1 MVLNFM
7 SSLLGL
13 VIYPLG
19 ASIIL
24 LIGGL
29 AMSLSGWHKMGFCVS
44 GAGLMVLLLASSP
57 WISDRLCVWLEA
69 GYAQQPASAAPEAQA
84 IVVMGG
90 GLRSGPPARPY
101 PDLQGSADRY
111 WHAARLFHAERAGL
125 IIVSGGRS
133 GSSPHSLTAA
143 EAGAMFLQD
152 LGVPEDRIVLEGAAM
167 STRDNAVLVAEI
179 LEEKNID
186 RFLLVTSA
194 IHMRR
199 SEASFRAL
207 GLDPFPVATD
217 FHGMQRIAW
226 RWRNWIPS
234 MSALNNT
241 KRAIHE
247 IIGYWVFRYR
257 GWV

>member
-1 MVLNFM
+1 M
-7 SSLLGL
+7 SSFLGL

-19 ASIIL
+19 ASIVLLAGGFLVSIL
-24 LIGGL
+24 GWQKTGL
-29 AMSLSGWHKMGFCVS
+29 CLS
-44 GAGLMVLLLASSP
+44 GAGFLVLLLASSP
-57 WISDRLCVWLEA
+57 WVSDRLCVWLEQE
-69 GYAQQPASAAPEAQA
+69 YPHEPASSAPQAQA

-90 GLRSGPPARPY
+90 GLRAGPPAWPH
-101 PDLQGSADRY
+101 PDLQASADRY
-111 WHAARLFHAERAGL
+111 WHAARLFHAERADL
-125 IIVSGGRS
+125 IIVSGGRG

-143 EAGAMFLQD
+143 EAGAMFLRD

-179 LEEKNID
+179 LKEMNID

-194 IHMRR
+194 VHMRR
-199 SEASFRAL
+199 SEASFRAV
-207 GLDPFPVATD
+207 GLDPIPVATD
-217 FHGMQRIAW
+217 FAGMRRIAW

-234 MSALNNT
+234 MSAMNDT

-247 IIGYWVFRYR
+247 IVGYWVYRRR